1 MPQKNTIS
9 TEEIKEIV
17 KMFNS
22 EPLNKNL
29 TLVALDELNTFE
41 LGDLLSDIFKY
52 MDPERTIN
60 SKETQK

>member
-1 MPQKNTIS
+1 
-9 TEEIKEIV
+9 
-17 KMFNS
+17 MFNS

-60 SKETQK
+60 SKETQKE